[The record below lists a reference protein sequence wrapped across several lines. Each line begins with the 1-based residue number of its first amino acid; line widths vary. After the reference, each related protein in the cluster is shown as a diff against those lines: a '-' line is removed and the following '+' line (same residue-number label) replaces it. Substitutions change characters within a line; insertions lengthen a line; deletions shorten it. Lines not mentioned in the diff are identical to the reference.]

1 MKVSVIVPV
10 YNIADCVSN
19 CVESLLCQ
27 DYKEMEI
34 ILVDDGSMDDSPM
47 VCDDWAKKD
56 ARIKVVHKSNGGL
69 SSARNAGMDA
79 ACGEYVLFIDGDDYL
94 ANGTIASFVNVA
106 EKSQTDVVQFGY
118 EEVYGYGKV
127 AEGVETKEDEILKTE
142 IISER
147 HEFYSRLYAL
157 GGVAASGCTKFM
169 RLDLARSLRF
179 KEGILHEDEEFTTRL
194 LAGCNSICYIT
205 EYTPYKYVMREGSI
219 IHTTFKP
226 KKLYDISSTQE
237 ERITV
242 LESFGFE
249 DLVSKAATHY
259 FENLILLYLQAQK
272 TNNKQACDFIDKKA
286 QQLLSNYSLN
296 MTGLMRAIT
305 IIYKLGLSGAGFY
318 CSVRR
323 FFGK

>member
-1 MKVSVIVPV
+1 MVYQVASASNYWSMKVSVIVPV

-127 AEGVETKEDEILKTE
+127 AEGVETKEQIDELT
-142 IISER
+142 R
-147 HEFYSRLYAL
+147 M
-157 GGVAASGCTKFM
+157 GC
-169 RLDLARSLRF
+169 
-179 KEGILHEDEEFTTRL
+179 GIYQGYYF
-194 LAGCNSICYIT
+194 S
-205 EYTPYKYVMREGSI
+205 
-219 IHTTFKP
+219 KP
-226 KKLYDISSTQE
+226 IPVGQ
-237 ERITV
+237 
-242 LESFGFE
+242 FE
-249 DLVSKAATHY
+249 DT
-259 FENLILLYLQAQK
+259 YL
-272 TNNKQACDFIDKKA
+272 
-286 QQLLSNYSLN
+286 
-296 MTGLMRAIT
+296 
-305 IIYKLGLSGAGFY
+305 
-318 CSVRR
+318 
-323 FFGK
+323 